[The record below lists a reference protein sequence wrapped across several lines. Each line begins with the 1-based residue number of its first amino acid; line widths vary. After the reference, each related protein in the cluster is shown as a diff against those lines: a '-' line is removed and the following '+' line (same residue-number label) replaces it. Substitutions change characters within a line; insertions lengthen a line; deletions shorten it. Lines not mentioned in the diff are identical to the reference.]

1 MAHLVFIII
10 RKPPLET
17 CGHIF
22 LDVCGVL
29 GLLECLSLLAVSQ
42 RSHQVVQGVFIR
54 VKSFMH
60 YFKTVLSV
68 IILTIIKHCWV
79 MDTKDKATDPD

>member
-1 MAHLVFIII
+1 M
-10 RKPPLET
+10 
-17 CGHIF
+17 
-22 LDVCGVL
+22 
-29 GLLECLSLLAVSQ
+29 LECLSLLAVSQ
-42 RSHQVVQGVFIR
+42 RGHQVVQGVFVR
-54 VKSFMH
+54 VKSFMR